1 MTHVS
6 VRRGLLYVS
15 IAATAWGTGGAAG
28 ALLHRAGALG
38 PVPVSFWR
46 FAAGA
51 VLLLLASRLL
61 GLGRATDRG
70 RTGPGRSAGLG
81 RISLKRPAGLWRI
94 VVTGVAMAVYQT
106 AYFSSIAESGLA
118 VATVIT
124 IGATPVFV
132 AAGARLLLGE
142 RPGATGLGAVAL
154 ALTGLAMLTLDGGS
168 ATFSVAGIGWALLS
182 AAGYAGVTLLNRA
195 RPGEPYATAMGGF
208 VVGGLCLLPV
218 ALAQGLLP
226 QGDPLA
232 SWSAILYLGA
242 VPTALAYGLFFT
254 GLAAVRATTA
264 SVISLVE
271 PVGAAAIGVLLLG
284 ERLTPQ
290 AVAGAVLLLAAVGL
304 LALGERRG
312 TVEPVASASGRA
324 VVAEIPYGGA
334 AGSETVT
341 VGALTPI
348 SDEKP
353 EAYRKAYQKG
363 YDEAGRDCGK
373 GEGFS
378 YGQSADWDRK
388 GWVDGYNA
396 GHARFCEQDR

>member
-15 IAATAWGTGGAAG
+15 IAATAWGSGGAAG

-46 FAAGA
+46 FACGA
-51 VLLLLASRLL
+51 ALLLLATRLF
-61 GLGRATDRG
+61 GLGRAG
-70 RTGPGRSAGLG
+70 GPGRTAGLG
-81 RISLKRPAGLWRI
+81 RI
-94 VVTGVAMAVYQT
+94 VVTGMAMAVYQT
-106 AYFSSIAESGLA
+106 AYFAAITESGLA

-142 RPGATGLGAVAL
+142 RLGATALGAVAL

-168 ATFSVAGIGWALLS
+168 ATFSVAGVGWALLS

-218 ALAQGLLP
+218 ALVQGLLP
-226 QGDPLA
+226 QGDPLV

-312 TVEPVASASGRA
+312 TVEPVAM
-324 VVAEIPYGGA
+324 
-334 AGSETVT
+334 
-341 VGALTPI
+341 
-348 SDEKP
+348 
-353 EAYRKAYQKG
+353 
-363 YDEAGRDCGK
+363 
-373 GEGFS
+373 
-378 YGQSADWDRK
+378 
-388 GWVDGYNA
+388 
-396 GHARFCEQDR
+396 